1 MWKYI
6 VNTAMVA
13 MLDVM
18 WSWGW
23 GRMGPSGSGWEGP
36 WKGLCVCFG
45 LYSSLVSIVSAP
57 PLHYTTRRQYHLS
70 NYMQGPWQSILASN
84 TDLNT

>member
-6 VNTAMVA
+6 VNTVMVV
-13 MLDVM
+13 MFDVI

-23 GRMGPSGSGWEGP
+23 GRMGLLGLGWEGF

-45 LYSSLVSIVSAP
+45 LYSFLVFIVSV
-57 PLHYTTRRQYHLS
+57 LFLYYIIRR
-70 NYMQGPWQSILASN
+70 
-84 TDLNT
+84 